1 MGLLAIGLAQA
12 NSKMTDCSTLI
23 MANHPDLLRRLL
35 HHFSEEYTLNDGRT
49 PWPVLRSC
57 VSSPRLTD
65 VYVKNFDPEGCAQV
79 GDSFLDKHTMLADRP
94 QRTYGV
100 SLERW
105 GQISSSIIVVESF
118 AFRDETV
125 SRIQIWPFDPM
136 SLALEAMK
144 IAVAVSYTTLEL
156 IREPRIVGAI
166 NDLLREYNVQ
176 VDPDER

>member
-1 MGLLAIGLAQA
+1 M
-12 NSKMTDCSTLI
+12 
-23 MANHPDLLRRLL
+23 MANHPGLLRRLL
-35 HHFSEEYTLNDGRT
+35 QYFSEEYTLNDGRT
-49 PWPVLRSC
+49 PWLVLRSG
-57 VSSPRLTD
+57 VSSPRLAD
-65 VYVKNFDPEGCAQV
+65 VYVKNFDPAGCAEV

-105 GQISSSIIVVESF
+105 GQISSSITEVETF

-125 SRIQIWPFDPM
+125 SRIQIWPFDPL
-136 SLALEAMK
+136 SLVPEAMK

>member
-1 MGLLAIGLAQA
+1 
-12 NSKMTDCSTLI
+12 MTDCSTLI

-35 HHFSEEYTLNDGRT
+35 QHFSEEYTLNDGRT
-49 PWPVLRSC
+49 PWLVLRSC
-57 VSSPRLTD
+57 ISSPRLTD
-65 VYVKNFDPEGCAQV
+65 VYVKNFDPGECAQV

-100 SLERW
+100 SLEQW
-105 GQISSSIIVVESF
+105 GQILSSITVVETF

-125 SRIQIWPFDPM
+125 SRIQIWPFDPL
-136 SLALEAMK
+136 SLAPEAMK

-156 IREPRIVGAI
+156 IREPRIIGAI

-176 VDPDER
+176 VDPDEH